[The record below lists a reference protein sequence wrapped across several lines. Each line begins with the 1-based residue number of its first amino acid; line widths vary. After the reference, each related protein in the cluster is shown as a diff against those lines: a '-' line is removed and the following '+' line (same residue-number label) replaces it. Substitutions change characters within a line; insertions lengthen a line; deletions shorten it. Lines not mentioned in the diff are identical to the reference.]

1 MSLPLIVAGGG
12 FAVPGNP
19 GRRGGN
25 VFPSVGE
32 GGWIFSRIT
41 H

>member
-19 GRRGGN
+19 GRRGGGMSLH
-25 VFPSVGE
+25 PLGK
-32 GGWIFSRIT
+32 GGGFFLE
-41 H
+41 